1 MKNHFENME
10 SLILNIKDKVGKPV
24 STRVVMATIESL
36 GIRDID
42 VPEDYGFESIKSLAD
57 YIFKEINS
65 LPDYSEIKN
74 VKEQEENKNQKTIQ
88 VSDYLSVKARLF
100 AKHYPL
106 GILHL
111 LPVFL
116 QIAAIILFGYSLW
129 TYVGFN
135 EIQSTAVVLGVMI
148 GLVVT
153 GGFVQVIGR
162 QATFYWNYEDYEM
175 AKKTIF
181 YLIKKGTISLLFVI
195 TIISFFNIFFHLF
208 PFKLLAVIFIYAFL
222 IGLLLLVFA
231 PLHTIKKRWVIS
243 VAILSGTALAVYAK
257 STSTLL
263 IYVTHWI
270 GISCAILIALLSL
283 FLFFKFKIKKNQ
295 VHSNIHFKTPVLLY
309 QNYKYFFYGT
319 AVYIFIFIDR
329 ILAWTSDTEGK
340 LPLVVYFEKD
350 YELGMDLAIL
360 VFLLMTGVLEYSI
373 VSFTKFLDIGQKITL
388 SDNPEIFNKQFLK
401 MYWFNILL
409 LFITCLLIF
418 VLIYFLITASWGYKG
433 QFNQILDPI
442 SIRVCIIAGIGYF
455 FLAWGM
461 LNSLYMFTLGKPNY
475 AVKGIFIACLI
486 NVIVGFLLS
495 RFVSYEYS
503 VVGMLCGSLF
513 YMIYTFKKNR
523 KFFYNLDYYYY
534 AAY

>member
-1 MKNHFENME
+1 MKNHYENTEFLMQ
-10 SLILNIKDKVGKPV
+10 SVKDKIGKPV
-24 STRVVMATIESL
+24 SSRVVIATIESL

-42 VPEDYGFESIKSLAD
+42 VPSDYGFESIKSLAD

-65 LPDYSEIKN
+65 LADYSELKN
-74 VKEQEENKNQKTIQ
+74 SKEKEDIEKHETIQ
-88 VSDYLSVKARLF
+88 VSDYVHVKARLF

-129 TYVGFN
+129 TYIGFN
-135 EIQSTAVVLGVMI
+135 EIQSTAVVLGVMV
-148 GLVVT
+148 GLIVT

-162 QATFYWNYEDYEM
+162 QATFYWNYEDYQM
-175 AKKTIF
+175 AKETIF
-181 YLIKKGTISLLFVI
+181 YLIRKGGKSLLFVI
-195 TIISFFNIFFHLF
+195 FVISFFNIFFHLF
-208 PFKLLAVIFIYAFL
+208 PFNVLLVIFTYAFL

-231 PLHTIKKRWVIS
+231 PLHTIKQRWVIS
-243 VAILSGTALAVYAK
+243 VAILAGTALAVFAK
-257 STSTLL
+257 EKTTLL

-270 GISCAILIALLSL
+270 GISCAILISFL
-283 FLFFKFKIKKNQ
+283 FLIFFFKFKIKKNQ
-295 VHSNIHFKTPVLLY
+295 NHTNIRFKTPILLY

-340 LPLVVYFEKD
+340 LPLIVYFEKD

-360 VFLLMTGVLEYSI
+360 VFLLMAGVLEYSI
-373 VSFTKFLDIGQKITL
+373 VLFTKFLDIGQKIT
-388 SDNPEIFNKQFLK
+388 SFDTPEKFNKQFIK
-401 MYWFNILL
+401 MYWHSILL
-409 LFITCLLIF
+409 LVLTC
-418 VLIYFLITASWGYKG
+418 VLISILIYYIITASWGYKG
-433 QFNQILDPI
+433 QFNQSLDAV

-461 LNSLYMFTLGKPNY
+461 LNSLYMFTLGRPNIP
-475 AVKGIFIACLI
+475 VKGIILACLI
-486 NVIVGFLLS
+486 NVVVGFILS

-503 VVGMLCGSLF
+503 VIGMFCGSVF
-513 YMIYTFKKNR
+513 YMCYTFVESR
-523 KFFYNLDYYYY
+523 KFFNNLDYYYY

>member
-1 MKNHFENME
+1 MKNHFENIE
-10 SLILNIKDKVGKPV
+10 SLMQQIKDKVGKPV

-42 VPEDYGFESIKSLAD
+42 VAEDFGFESIKTLSD
-57 YIFKEINS
+57 YIFKEINL
-65 LPDYSEIKN
+65 LPDYQDIKNIKERESEI
-74 VKEQEENKNQKTIQ
+74 EEKTIQ
-88 VSDYLSVKARLF
+88 VSDYLQVKAKLF

-116 QIAAIILFGYSLW
+116 QIATIILFGYSLW
-129 TYVGFN
+129 TFVGFN
-135 EIQSTAVVLGVMI
+135 EIQSTAVVLGVMA
-148 GLVVT
+148 GLIIT

-162 QATFYWNYEDYEM
+162 QATFYWNYEDFQM
-175 AKKTIF
+175 AKETVF
-181 YLIKKGTISLLFVI
+181 YLIKKGTKSLLFVI
-195 TIISFFNIFFHLF
+195 FVISFFNIFFHLF
-208 PFKLLAVIFIYAFL
+208 PFKLLLVIFTYAFL

-231 PLHTIKKRWVIS
+231 PLHTIKQRWVIS
-243 VAILSGTALAVYAK
+243 VAILSGTGLAVLAK
-257 STSTLL
+257 EKTSLL

-270 GISCAILIALLSL
+270 GITSAILIALF
-283 FLFFKFKIKKNQ
+283 FLVIYFKFKIGKKQ
-295 VHSNIHFKTPVLLY
+295 VHTNIKFKTPILLY

-340 LPLVVYFEKD
+340 LPLIIYFEKD

-373 VSFTKFLDIGQKITL
+373 VSFTKFLDIGQKVT
-388 SDNPEIFNKQFLK
+388 SFNDPEKFNNQFSK
-401 MYWFNILL
+401 MYWQNIILL
-409 LFITCLLIF
+409 ILTCTLVF

-433 QFNQILDPI
+433 QFNQVLDEI
-442 SIRVCIIAGIGYF
+442 SVRVCIIAGIGYF

-461 LNSLYMFTLGKPNY
+461 LNSLYMFTLGRPSIP
-475 AVKGIFIACLI
+475 VKGIAIACLI
-486 NVIVGFLLS
+486 NLFVGFVLS
-495 RFVSYEYS
+495 RFISYEYS
-503 VVGMLCGSLF
+503 VVGMFCGSLF
-513 YMIYTFKKNR
+513 YMLFTFRENR
-523 KFFYNLDYYYY
+523 KFFSNLDYYYY